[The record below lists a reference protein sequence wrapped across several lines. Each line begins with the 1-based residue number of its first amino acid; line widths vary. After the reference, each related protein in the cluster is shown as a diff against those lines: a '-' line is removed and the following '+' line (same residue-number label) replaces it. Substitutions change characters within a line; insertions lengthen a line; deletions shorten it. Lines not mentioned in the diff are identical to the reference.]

1 MAEIKKAMKEKQE
14 PDELRNKEQK
24 YYYTVMEEQEGMRL
38 DQFLAGELNEHSR
51 SYIQKL
57 IKEGRVAVNKK
68 KEKPGCRLKVEDNVV
83 ICVPPLKELE
93 VLPEKMDL
101 DIIYEDDDVIV
112 VNKPNGM
119 VVHPAVG
126 NKSKT
131 LVNGLLYH
139 SKNLSTIN
147 GEFRPGIVHRI
158 DAYTTGLLMVA
169 KNDKAHK
176 ILAKELEEKKTTRK
190 YIALVWGIINTD
202 TGTIDAPIG
211 RDINDRKKMAV
222 TDINSK
228 DAITHFKV
236 IERYSNATLIELKLE
251 TGRTHQI
258 RVHMNYIGYPVVND
272 PVYGRRKLIDNTGQC
287 LHAKTLGF
295 IHPTTHEYM
304 EFDSPLPPCFE
315 NILKQFK
322 DS

>member
-1 MAEIKKAMKEKQE
+1 MQKIKIDEQFKNQRIDSYLPQVLDVSRSKVSKMIKNEEILVNGKKTKNSYILKENDLVEVGEIK
-14 PDELRNKEQK
+14 
-24 YYYTVMEEQEGMRL
+24 EEIMQ
-38 DQFLAGELNEHSR
+38 A
-51 SYIQKL
+51 
-57 IKEGRVAVNKK
+57 
-68 KEKPGCRLKVEDNVV
+68 
-83 ICVPPLKELE
+83 
-93 VLPEKMDL
+93 LPEKMDL

-211 RDINDRKKMAV
+211 RDINDRKKMAG